1 MNMKEQLHVA
11 EEILYGN
18 VREYGRCYVLVDQ
31 VCGNAFEDELAEWD
45 ALLKKTELSH
55 RLFPKGSGLA
65 PLLFEIAPERFNV
78 AVDMLRF
85 AHAYSA
91 PEQTIRPVCAFLAG
105 PVTLDVL
112 GRRLSHSLEAQLGNN
127 PPFYFRYFD
136 PRVFSHLGN
145 ILSVEQIEDMCGGAQ
160 KWMCF
165 SDSGRFVSFDVNPS
179 GQWVRRHEAQLSVS
193 PEQWRKLDSLEVVN
207 LAIRRLVE
215 QGHDIPT
222 FADLFPLAN
231 HAMDALPNDED
242 RVDLVLRRICQPEL
256 TLRDPAL
263 DQAIGMCCDHG
274 IPFEMAYQHAL
285 KATASQLG

>member
-1 MNMKEQLHVA
+1 MNMREQLHVA

-31 VCGNAFEDELAEWD
+31 VFGDAFEDELVEWD

-78 AVDMLRF
+78 AVDMLCL

-91 PEQTIRPVCAFLAG
+91 PAQTIRPVCAFLAG

-112 GRRLSHSLEAQLGNN
+112 GRRLSHSLEARLEDN

-165 SDSGRFVSFDVNPS
+165 SDSGRFLSFDVNPS
-179 GQWVRRHEAQLSVS
+179 GKWVHRHETKLRVS
-193 PEQWRKLDSLEVVN
+193 QDQWRKLDSLEVVN
-207 LAIRRLVE
+207 LAIRRLSE
-215 QGHDIPT
+215 QGNEIPT
-222 FADLFPLAN
+222 FTALFPLAN
-231 HAMDALPNDED
+231 HAMGALPNEDD
-242 RVDLVLRRICQPEL
+242 RVDLVVRRFNHPEL
-256 TLRDPAL
+256 TLRDPSL
-263 DQAIGMCCDHG
+263 DQAIRMCCKHG
-274 IPFEMAYQHAL
+274 IPFEMAYQQAA
-285 KATASQLG
+285 KATTSQLG